1 MSLLLLRNFLME
13 KIRTVIFGGSFDPI
27 HVGHLSLASEVVASG
42 LAGEV
47 WFLVSPQN
55 PHKEACRLSDENVR
69 MQMVQLA
76 IEGNEKFKAS
86 DFEFT
91 LPRPSYTINT
101 LSALEKAFPDR
112 EFVLLIG
119 ADNWEKFDRWYR
131 HEEILA
137 RYEIIVY
144 PRENSLK
151 PELPAGV
158 TWLSAKLHDVS
169 STQIR
174 ELVAKG
180 CSISGLVV
188 PAVQVFI
195 DKNNLYR

>member
-55 PHKEACRLSDENVR
+55 PHKEACRLSDENIR
-69 MQMVQLA
+69 MQMVRLA

-144 PRENSLK
+144 PRKNSLK